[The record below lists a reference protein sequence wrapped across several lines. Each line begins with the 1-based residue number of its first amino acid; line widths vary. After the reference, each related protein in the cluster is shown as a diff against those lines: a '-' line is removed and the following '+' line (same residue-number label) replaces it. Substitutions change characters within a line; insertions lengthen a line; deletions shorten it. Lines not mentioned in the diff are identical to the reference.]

1 MDHIAPGGL
10 PLDHVGVGTVSPSR
24 RQFLQTTLA
33 VAAAGALPGVA
44 VGQAY
49 PAKPIRLILRETV
62 WVSRQAG
69 RKGARTDD

>member
-33 VAAAGALPGVA
+33 VAAAGGAARRCRRPG
-44 VGQAY
+44 
-49 PAKPIRLILRETV
+49 LRRNR
-62 WVSRQAG
+62 SA
-69 RKGARTDD
+69 